1 LVPRLQPRKTA
12 PGWAAADVAHRGTG
26 YGRGVERRP
35 PARSLRASD
44 ADRERVVAVLASA
57 AADGRLTLEEHSQR
71 VTLAYSARTLGELAE
86 LTSDLAES
94 SAQPFRLDSWRPA
107 LGIFGNDARSG
118 RWVVPENFTATA
130 IFGEVS
136 LDLTEA
142 LLQRPHVT
150 MHVTAIFGS
159 VHLLVPDGVNVRI
172 TGPVIIGS
180 RVNHVPSTQ
189 DAPDIDVRAFT
200 VFGKITARR
209 PKRRRW
215 RRPGFAPG
223 VGRIRRRAVDGS

>member
-1 LVPRLQPRKTA
+1 M
-12 PGWAAADVAHRGTG
+12 
-26 YGRGVERRP
+26 ERRS

-44 ADRERVVAVLASA
+44 ADRERVVTVLAGA
-57 AADGRLTLEEHSQR
+57 VADGRLTLEEHTQR

-94 SAQPFRLDSWRPA
+94 SAQPLRLDSWRPA

-130 IFGEVS
+130 IFGEVN

-150 MHVTAIFGS
+150 MHATAIFGS
-159 VHLLVPDGVNVRI
+159 VHLLVPEGINVRI
-172 TGPVIIGS
+172 TGATIIGNKVS
-180 RVNHVPSTQ
+180 HVPSTPG
-189 DAPDIDVRAFT
+189 AAAIDIRAFT
-200 VFGKITARR
+200 VFGKVTART

-215 RRPGFAPG
+215 RRPGFASG
-223 VGRIRRRAVDGS
+223 MGRARRRAVGGG